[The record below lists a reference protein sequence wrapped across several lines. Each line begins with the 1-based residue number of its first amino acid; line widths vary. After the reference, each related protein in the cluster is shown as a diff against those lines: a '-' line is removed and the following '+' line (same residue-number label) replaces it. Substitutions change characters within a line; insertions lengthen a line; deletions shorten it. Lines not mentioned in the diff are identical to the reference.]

1 MEIFGFSDACFQDL
15 TISTKVQVGSR
26 DLPTL
31 INYTRDLVERL
42 LTALRMYKPKRYKI
56 TILNNIGGVVKP
68 GRFEQLHMS
77 TKLKHGS
84 THSSEYFRGGQGG
97 VSGRSKQSG
106 IEEKNLKVILKLGMK
121 PIPGVIRVTV
131 KKSKNIL
138 FVTVR
143 CEAAGLEDALCK
155 RVMITPEEV
164 IKRSLDPLSAAVSR
178 DGLTKTLYS
187 RYLC

>member
-1 MEIFGFSDACFQDL
+1 
-15 TISTKVQVGSR
+15 
-26 DLPTL
+26 
-31 INYTRDLVERL
+31 
-42 LTALRMYKPKRYKI
+42 
-56 TILNNIGGVVKP
+56 
-68 GRFEQLHMS
+68 MS

-84 THSSEYFRGGQGG
+84 THCDLTLKYYDVCAPEGG

-121 PIPGVIRVTV
+121 PIPGVSRVTV

-138 FVTVR
+138 FVTIR

-164 IKRSLDPLSAAVSR
+164 IK
-178 DGLTKTLYS
+178 
-187 RYLC
+187 